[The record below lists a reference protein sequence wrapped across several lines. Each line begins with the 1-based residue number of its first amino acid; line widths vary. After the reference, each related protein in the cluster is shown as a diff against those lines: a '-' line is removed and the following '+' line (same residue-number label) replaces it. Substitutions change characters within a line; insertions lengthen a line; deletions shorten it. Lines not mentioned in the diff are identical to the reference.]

1 MKYILQWNY
10 RKYINKIVYDDFI
23 IQINF
28 QEKI

>member
-10 RKYINKIVYDDFI
+10 RKYINKIVCDDFI